1 MVTTIHGE
9 HKGIGEYPSPPTTTA
24 ATALRSK
31 HIGNLVSTLQMRKLK
46 LSKLKDCASYHVG
59 ERDTG
64 SRTFALP
71 SGSLR
76 RKCSGAV

>member
-9 HKGIGEYPSPPTTTA
+9 HKGIGEYPSPRPTDA
-24 ATALRSK
+24 MALRSK

-59 ERDTG
+59 GRDTG

>member
-9 HKGIGEYPSPPTTTA
+9 HKGIGEYPSPHPTA

-59 ERDTG
+59 GRDTG